1 MRLWSK
7 PTILTLLA
15 LAGKHETTGPLTWQ
29 LGSAK
34 LRRSRPGVP
43 YRGGGNESG
52 KTFEICD
59 ISE

>member
-7 PTILTLLA
+7 HTVLTLLA

-34 LRRSRPGVP
+34 LRWSSLVVP
-43 YRGGGNESG
+43 YQGDGNEGG